1 MFSLTY
7 LRRTSPAT
15 LSAAPELSA
24 SQLLVALSITFLT
37 RHYRREE

>member
-7 LRRTSPAT
+7 LLRTSPAT
-15 LSAAPELSA
+15 LSANPELTA
-24 SQLLVALSITFLT
+24 SHLLVALAITFLR